1 MNEIGIRIYV
11 TSSSSRLRN
20 FCSSSTMADQPEQS
34 SPVLQ
39 TILNSL
45 SQSVDRPQC
54 SVSELIDFLNSVL
67 AQSDPDNEDAEATA
81 FETLTQVHQF
91 ISSPSL
97 DQVQF
102 HQIHHLFQIL
112 ILIFYDLMFTNCLLI
127 IQGIIDQLSFE
138 LPKAVAEFGGV
149 SDRCL
154 EVAESIIDRFVS
166 MCGARDMLSVL
177 GEVCYLYCF

>member
-1 MNEIGIRIYV
+1 
-11 TSSSSRLRN
+11 
-20 FCSSSTMADQPEQS
+20 MADQTEQS

-39 TILNSL
+39 KILNSL
-45 SQSVDRPQC
+45 SQSVDQPQS
-54 SVSELIDFLNSVL
+54 SVSELIDFLNSIL

-81 FETLTQVHQF
+81 FETLTQVHRF

-102 HQIHHLFQIL
+102 HQIHHLFQIS
-112 ILIFYDLMFTNCLLI
+112 ILIFYDLICLLI
-127 IQGIIDQLSFE
+127 IQGIIDQLLFE
-138 LPKAVAEFGGV
+138 LPKAVSEFGGV

-154 EVAESIIDRFVS
+154 EVAESIIDGFVS

-177 GEVCYLYCF
+177 GGVCYLYCFYLNLILAGFVVL

>member
-1 MNEIGIRIYV
+1 
-11 TSSSSRLRN
+11 
-20 FCSSSTMADQPEQS
+20 MADQTEQS

-45 SQSVDRPQC
+45 SQSVDQPQS
-54 SVSELIDFLNSVL
+54 SVSELIDFLNSIL
-67 AQSDPDNEDAEATA
+67 AQSDPDNEDEEATA
-81 FETLTQVHQF
+81 FQTLTQVHRF

-102 HQIHHLFQIL
+102 HQIHHLFPIL
-112 ILIFYDLMFTNCLLI
+112 IPTLYDLMYANCLLI
-127 IQGIIDQLSFE
+127 IQGIIDQLLFE
-138 LPKAVAEFGGV
+138 LPKAVSEFGGV

-154 EVAESIIDRFVS
+154 EVAESIIDRFVT

-177 GEVCYLYCF
+177 GEVCYLYCFNTCWVCSSLMIFNCNWLRH